1 MRIPIKLE
9 DLVEDIKKTLN
20 KDSLRVINLIHE
32 NEKSPSLKILKKRL
46 DKEGITYSYT
56 KNSIYPI
63 LTETETQ
70 TKQIYEIDLNQ
81 INLIN

>member
-1 MRIPIKLE
+1 MRLPIKLE

-70 TKQIYEIDLNQ
+70 PKQIYEIDLNQ